1 MAAHMGDLT
10 VCFYSGSDKPLKRGT
25 ILRNVQDALEEM
37 GVRCTFTDDEV
48 EPDAYVF
55 EKCWS
60 RTRYDK
66 PVVIHAENLIGE
78 DAFRTHVYDRGD
90 AIVFNSEWLRWVY
103 FNTYGT
109 ELPRAHVIPTGHRAH
124 ATLNRT
130 AADPLDEA
138 HVMCISKWWKRPYK
152 RFPLIAKAFDHLNRE
167 LGYERATLHVL
178 GWLTD
183 RPMPFVDARPRLW
196 QLDRSVRSNPN
207 IRYHQKGF
215 QDETFDDVLA
225 KTHVVVHVSVID
237 SGPQV
242 VAEALSQGVPVVISN
257 NMGAAEWVRAL
268 GPRAGRVLE
277 LDPLTLDYE
286 SISRLPLHSRRLC
299 SDTRPYRALAGAL
312 KDILDDYDF
321 HTFEPP
327 EHLTMEGI
335 ARHWLAVIREVVESP
350 LALSRRSAG

>member
-1 MAAHMGDLT
+1 MSELT
-10 VCFYSGSDKPLKRGT
+10 VCFYSGEDRPYKRGT
-25 ILRNVQDALEEM
+25 ILRNVQDTLNEM
-37 GVRCTFTDDEV
+37 GVRCTFRDDEI
-48 EPDAYVF
+48 EPDVYVF
-55 EKCWS
+55 EKVWR
-60 RTRYDK
+60 RTRYEK

-78 DAFRTHVYDRGD
+78 EAFRTHVYDRGD

-109 ELPRAHVIPTGHRAH
+109 ELARAHVIPTGHRAR
-124 ATLNRT
+124 APLNRNV
-130 AADPLDEA
+130 ADPRDEA
-138 HVMCISKWWKRPYK
+138 HLMCISKWWKRPYK

-183 RPMPFVDARPRLW
+183 RPMPFVETRPQLW
-196 QLDRSVRSNPN
+196 KLGQSVRSNPN

-215 QDETFDDVLA
+215 HDETFDEVLA

-257 NMGAAEWVRAL
+257 NMGAAEWVREV

-277 LDPLTLDYE
+277 LDPLTLDYH
-286 SISRLPLHSRRLC
+286 SISRLPLHRRRLC

-312 KDILDDYDF
+312 KAILDDYDF
-321 HTFEPP
+321 HPFEPP
-327 EHLTMEGI
+327 HKYTMDGI
-335 ARHWLAVIREVVESP
+335 AERWLEVINDVAAVPVAARVH
-350 LALSRRSAG
+350 G